1 VPRTTVTNSRPTSRP
16 TTGRRFLTSSAA
28 AVLAA
33 AGALAVPST
42 ASAAVC
48 DPEEAAAATSVSSG
62 SVAVGTTKTKTLTFD
77 VYTKAGCTDLVVA
90 AVQDPRGAKW
100 LVLSDVGLTS
110 GGRDHWQARLAIAPK
125 TLENSDA
132 GVWPVRY
139 TIVDGEVART
149 AGEDAEVRRAARIT
163 FNAGPEPVRNGR
175 ITYSGTLERASWDTG
190 RYRPYGNQRVDLHRT
205 VPGDPE
211 EDFIATVRTNREGRY
226 RHTERFRGAGHYQS
240 QSGTNRTTA
249 SAVSR
254 VDAVAAPR

>member
-1 VPRTTVTNSRPTSRP
+1 MSSTAVTKFSLTNRPTI
-16 TTGRRFLTSSAA
+16 RRRALTLTAA
-28 AVLAA
+28 ATLTA
-33 AGALAVPST
+33 AGTLAVPST

-62 SVAVGTTKTKTLTFD
+62 SVVVGTTKTKTLTLD
-77 VYTKAGCTDLVVA
+77 AYTKAGCTDLVVA

-100 LVLSDVGLTS
+100 LVLSNVGLTS
-110 GGRDHWQARLAIAPK
+110 GGRDHWQAKLAIAPR

-132 GVWPVRY
+132 GVWPVHY

-149 AGEDAEVRRAARIT
+149 VSEDAEVRRAARIT

-175 ITYSGTLERASWDTG
+175 ITYSGTLERASWDSG
-190 RYRPYGNQRVDLHRT
+190 RYRAYGNQRVDLHRT

-211 EDFIATVRTNREGRY
+211 EDFIATVVTNKDGRY
-226 RHTERFRGAGHYQS
+226 RHTERFRGAGNYQS

-254 VDAVAAPR
+254 VDAVAAPN